1 MSGSNIA
8 LATGGVA
15 PGISAQPPKARPA
28 PQPKPRARTDHLT
41 GTQKAAIIV
50 RVLLAEGVDFPFGAI
65 PSQDQTEMTR
75 ALASLRLIDR
85 PTMCAVVE
93 EFVEMLEQVGLS
105 FPDSLEEALKL
116 LDGKLDAQA
125 TKQLRALARGG
136 DGADPWT
143 DIELA
148 DDAELLRI
156 LQQESTVVGA
166 VVLSKLSTEKAAG
179 LLAALPGDLAQV
191 LALAVARTE
200 TIAPE
205 AVARIG
211 AALAEQLRDKP
222 ARAFASPSTRRVG
235 EILNSTAAGLR
246 DELLQGLERS
256 DAAFATGVRKAI
268 FTFQDIPARVNPRD
282 VASVVRAVAED
293 DLRLI
298 LAAQDPG
305 CTPTIEFLLS
315 NMSKRLAEG
324 LREDAATLPRPTAK
338 ALDAAQSR
346 VAGAVRAMADAGTIT
361 LIKHEEED

>member
-8 LATGGVA
+8 LASTGV
-15 PGISAQPPKARPA
+15 SAVQATNARPA

-41 GTQKAAIIV
+41 GSQKAAIIV
-50 RVLLAEGVDFPFGAI
+50 RVLLAEGVDFPFGNI
-65 PSQDQTEMTR
+65 PAQDQTDMTR

-93 EFVEMLEQVGLS
+93 EFVEMLEQVGLA
-105 FPDSLEEALKL
+105 FPENLEDALKL

-148 DDAELLRI
+148 DDAELIRI

-179 LLAALPGDLAQV
+179 LLAALPGDLAQT

-200 TIAPE
+200 TIAPD

-211 AALAEQLRDKP
+211 AALAEQVQDKP

-235 EILNSTAAGLR
+235 EILNSTNASLR
-246 DELLQGLERS
+246 DQLLEGLEKS
-256 DAAFATGVRKAI
+256 DQVFATGVRKAI
-268 FTFQDIPARVNPRD
+268 FTFQDISTRVSARD
-282 VASVVRAVAED
+282 VASIVRNVAED
-293 DLRLI
+293 DLRVI
-298 LAAQDPG
+298 IAAQDPG
-305 CTPTIEFLLS
+305 STQTMEFLLE

-324 LREDAATLPRPTAK
+324 LREDAATLPRPSAK
-338 ALDAAQSR
+338 AFDAAQARISS
-346 VAGAVRAMADAGTIT
+346 AVRAMADAGTIK
-361 LIKHEEED
+361 LVSQDEDDA